1 MKKSKRRADD
11 ERVTAKTF
19 LTPAAYLAPFMAGI
33 LIFTVWPFI
42 NVLLISFKENYKI
55 LSHSYSGFGF
65 GNYEAI
71 FSNPTFLSALKN
83 TGVYV
88 ICVVPIATVLSL
100 LIAVMLNNKI
110 KLMGLFQTAYFMPM
124 VTSVTAVGLVW
135 RWLFNYDYGLVN
147 YLSSLFG
154 AEPINW
160 LNDPKYAMVSL
171 VIYGVWSM
179 LPFTIILLLSGLQNI
194 NTQYY
199 TAARA
204 DGARAAD
211 IFFRITVPLLAPTIG
226 LVLIVNTI
234 TASKVFMELFPLFNG
249 KPGPAY
255 SLYTVIYF
263 MYEQFYVKWKL
274 GPAAAC
280 AVVLFFIVLIFT
292 LLQLF
297 VQRKW
302 KNY

>member
-1 MKKSKRRADD
+1 MKKTVRRADD

-19 LTPAAYLAPFMAGI
+19 LTPALYLAPFLIAI

-42 NVLLISFKENYKI
+42 NVLLISFKENYRV
-55 LSHSYSGFGF
+55 LTHEFTGFGL

-71 FSNPTFLSALKN
+71 FTNPTFIGALKN
-83 TGVYV
+83 TGIYV
-88 ICVVPIATVLSL
+88 IAVVPAATALSL
-100 LIAVMLNNKI
+100 LIAVLLNNRI
-110 KLMGLFQTAYFMPM
+110 RCQALFQTAYFMPM

-154 AEPINW
+154 AEPVNW
-160 LNDPKYAMVSL
+160 LNDPKHAMTSL
-171 VIYGVWSM
+171 IIYGVWSM

-194 NTQYY
+194 NPQYY

-204 DGARAAD
+204 DGARAGD

-234 TASKVFMELFPLFNG
+234 SASKVFMELFPLFNG

-280 AVVLFFIVLIFT
+280 AVVLFVIVLIFT